1 MWSPT
6 FASRLA
12 SWNDLREQASKLAP
26 EDALYAI
33 NNWWFQTPWKPY
45 YLHWDDQHE
54 WPDPWELLN
63 DNLYCDVAR
72 GLGILYTISLLNHAD
87 LTDAEL
93 VLTSEGHNL
102 VLVSKRKYI
111 LNWDQNIIVN
121 TNHEL
126 EIQKQLTQ
134 SQVQNKYN

>member
-63 DNLYCDVAR
+63 DNIYCDVAR
-72 GLGILYTISLLNHAD
+72 GLGILYTISMLNHDEIASAD
-87 LTDAEL
+87 L
-93 VLTSEGHNL
+93 VLTEDGRNL
-102 VLVSKRKYI
+102 VLINKELYI
-111 LNWDQNIIVN
+111 LNWESGTVVN
-121 TNHEL
+121 TH
-126 EIQKQLTQ
+126 QAVKVKKKLTQ
-134 SQVQNKYN
+134 EQVKKQYK